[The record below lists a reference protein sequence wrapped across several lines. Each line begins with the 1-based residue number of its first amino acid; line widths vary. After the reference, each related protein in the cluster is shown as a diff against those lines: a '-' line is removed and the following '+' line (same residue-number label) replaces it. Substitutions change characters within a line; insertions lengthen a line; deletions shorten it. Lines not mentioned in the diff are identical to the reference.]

1 MNGLTEQDYA
11 AAFGVEMPED
21 APADTEDVVTPEE
34 ETETE
39 TAPETPTATPESDL
53 VGEENPDTPEA
64 EERQEQGAEERRRQA
79 YGRRQREA
87 EAERQALLQAAQARV
102 DAAYAEMFRG
112 QVNPHTGQPIRTEAD
127 YRAYQQ
133 TEKEMQRG
141 NALRNAGI
149 DPAALQGIVE
159 DAVRPLRERVERQ
172 DLARMGE
179 MARSVNRQAET
190 AIRQGVENIR
200 TMYGADVQ
208 SVQDI
213 LAMPTGA
220 AFNGYVQKGLSIE
233 DAYYLANRESVDR
246 RRMEAAKR
254 AGINQAAGKGHIGS
268 PAPAAGDAPYVA
280 TAEQAEMYRALNP
293 NATDAEINAAYGAFY
308 KN

>member
-11 AAFGVEMPED
+11 DAFGVELPEEVPED
-21 APADTEDVVTPEE
+21 
-34 ETETE
+34 TETTTGQADEPE
-39 TAPETPTATPESDL
+39 TMPETPTGAPESAPE
-53 VGEENPDTPEA
+53 GEEEPETQETA
-64 EERQEQGAEERRRQA
+64 ERQEQGTEERRRQA

-87 EAERQALLQAAQARV
+87 AAERQAMLAAAQARV

-112 QVNPHTGQPIRTEAD
+112 QVNPHTGQPIRSEAD

-133 TEKEMQRG
+133 AEAEIQRG
-141 NALRNAGI
+141 NALRGAGI
-149 DPAALQGIVE
+149 DPAAVQSIVE
-159 DAVRPLRERVERQ
+159 EAVRPLREQVERQ
-172 DLARMGE
+172 NLASMGE
-179 MARSVNRQAET
+179 MARNVNRQAEA

-200 TMYGADVQ
+200 TLYGAEVQ

-254 AGINQAAGKGHIGS
+254 AGINQATGKGHIGS
-268 PAPAAGDAPYVA
+268 PVAAAGETPYVA
-280 TAEQAEMYRALNP
+280 TAEQVEAYREMNP
-293 NATDAEINAAYGAFY
+293 GATIEEINAAYGAYY

>member
-11 AAFGVEMPED
+11 TAFGVELPEE
-21 APADTEDVVTPEE
+21 APEGTETTTPPADEPETTPETTAE
-34 ETETE
+34 APESAPEGETDGE
-39 TAPETPTATPESDL
+39 APETSEK
-53 VGEENPDTPEA
+53 
-64 EERQEQGAEERRRQA
+64 QEQGAEERRRQA

-87 EAERQALLQAAQARV
+87 AAERQAMLAAAQARV

-133 TEKEMQRG
+133 AEAEMQRG
-141 NALRNAGI
+141 NELRKAGI
-149 DPAALQGIVE
+149 DPAAVQSIVE
-159 DAVRPLRERVERQ
+159 EAVRPLREQVERQ
-172 DLARMGE
+172 NLANVGE
-179 MARSVNRQAET
+179 MARNVNRQAEA

-200 TMYGADVQ
+200 ALYGAEVQ

-220 AFNGYVQKGLSIE
+220 AFNDYVQKGLSIE

-254 AGINQAAGKGHIGS
+254 AGINQATGKGHIGS
-268 PAPAAGDAPYVA
+268 PAAAAGDAPYVA
-280 TAEQAEMYRALNP
+280 TAEQVEAYRAMNP
-293 NATDAEINAAYGAFY
+293 DATIEEINAAYGAYY